1 MSKFSNIGERINR
14 YTNSLTIEN
23 VHLTHD
29 DLDEIFKNED
39 VKRVYTLSMINCNI
53 STIPKSIKN
62 LENVRELYLNYNNI
76 SNFPQ
81 DFGKLKLNILQL
93 SGNPVTVNEENLDIL
108 YKVYTNIQPTSN
120 RINAARPRIFFD
132 NEDRRKSYYDKVA
145 NEWKNE
151 SIPVIGDLDL
161 VGVRSNNQGVLF
173 VEDFDK
179 LYEQI
184 GKSRPKA
191 ASPGPIAASRLPEIQ
206 PKTTSLRRTKQ
217 NKKARN
223 KKARNTKVSSSSS
236 SESSASS
243 KPSSSES
250 SASSK
255 PSYASSS
262 SSSSRKN
269 KRSTKKKSPS

>member
-1 MSKFSNIGERINR
+1 MSKFSNIGEEINR
-14 YTNSLTIEN
+14 HTNSLTIEN

-53 STIPKSIKN
+53 STIPKSIKK
-62 LENVRELYLNYNNI
+62 LENVRELYLNYNKI
-76 SNFPQ
+76 SKFPQ

-145 NEWKNE
+145 NKWKNE
-151 SIPVIGDLDL
+151 SIRVIGDLDL
-161 VGVRSNNQGVLF
+161 VSERSNNQGVLF

-184 GKSRPKA
+184 GKSRPIE
-191 ASPGPIAASRLPEIQ
+191 ASPGPIATSPLHEIQ
-206 PKTTSLRRTKQ
+206 PTTTSRRAQKTAR

-223 KKARNTKVSSSSS
+223 KKARKSSSSS
-236 SESSASS
+236 SSSGYEPSS
-243 KPSSSES
+243 SSSSGYEPSSSES
-250 SASSK
+250 SA
-255 PSYASSS
+255 
-262 SSSSRKN
+262 SSRKN
-269 KRSTKKKSPS
+269 KRSTKKKSPSK